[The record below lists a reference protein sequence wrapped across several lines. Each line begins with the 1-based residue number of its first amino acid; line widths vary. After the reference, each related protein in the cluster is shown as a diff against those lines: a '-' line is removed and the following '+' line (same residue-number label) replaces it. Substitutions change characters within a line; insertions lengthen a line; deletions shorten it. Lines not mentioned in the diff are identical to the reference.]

1 MTDEKSATNG
11 IDLISVSV
19 FATLIL
25 VILRLLEII
34 TWSWWWVFSPVLV
47 IGGLISVIF
56 IAFVIA
62 GLRRE
67 FNRK

>member
-47 IGGLISVIF
+47 IGGFISVIF